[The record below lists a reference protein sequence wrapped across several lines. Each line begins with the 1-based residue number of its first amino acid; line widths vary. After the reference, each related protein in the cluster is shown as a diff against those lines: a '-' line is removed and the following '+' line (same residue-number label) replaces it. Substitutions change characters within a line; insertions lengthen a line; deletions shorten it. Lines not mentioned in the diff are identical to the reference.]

1 MATFHYKG
9 VTKTGKNV
17 KGYKDSVSKQ
27 AALSELVAE
36 GIFIEEIKISGNKN
50 KSSFISN
57 FKSSKKNLAD
67 YFFQLSLLLRS
78 GIPLVEAQG
87 IIARTTE
94 SEKEKGIIMDSASK
108 VSEGMRFSDALAQH
122 EDYYSPMY
130 VNLIKASENIGR
142 LSAVLMD
149 IATYEENK
157 RANADKLTSALVYPI
172 VILLIG
178 IGVLVFMLTIIVPKM
193 RSIFDAAGREIPL
206 MTKILLSLSGF
217 VQRYGLYFFLL
228 AVTAVFLFRYFYKQ
242 NDKFRMRVDERLF
255 KSDLVAQSA
264 ITRFAH
270 ILAFQL
276 REGLPLTDALYY
288 ATQTMTNKYFR
299 RVLEDVRK
307 DVQSGVKF
315 SKSVKDAKIFPE
327 LFPAAVS
334 TGESSGN
341 MPELLER
348 VTEFYGKKLEKQT
361 SAVLSVLEPLFIV
374 LIGLMVGFVVIAIM
388 VPLMNMGSLAG

>member
-1 MATFHYKG
+1 MATFYYRG
-9 VTKTGKNV
+9 VTKAGKNV
-17 KGYKDSVSKQ
+17 KGYKDAASKQ
-27 AALSELVAE
+27 SVLSELTAE
-36 GIFIEEIKISGNKN
+36 GIFIEEIKASSNKN
-50 KSSFISN
+50 KSSFIARFRSA
-57 FKSSKKNLAD
+57 KKNFAD

-78 GIPLVEAQG
+78 GIPLVEALG

-130 VNLIKASENIGR
+130 VNLVKASENVGR

-178 IGVLVFMLTIIVPKM
+178 LGVLIFMLTVIVPKM
-193 RSIFDAAGREIPL
+193 RSIFEAAGQDIPL
-206 MTKILLSLSGF
+206 MTKILLNVSGF
-217 VQRYGLYFFLL
+217 VQHYGLYIFLFIL
-228 AVTAVFLFRYFYKQ
+228 AAMMTFRYFYKR
-242 NDKFRMRVDERLF
+242 NIKFRMQVDERLF
-255 KSDLVAQSA
+255 KSELVAQSA

-270 ILAFQL
+270 VLAFQL

-288 ATQTMTNKYFR
+288 ATQTVNNIFFR
-299 RVLEDVRK
+299 HVLEDVRK

-348 VTEFYGKKLEKQT
+348 VTEFYGRKIEKHT
-361 SAVLSVLEPLFIV
+361 STVLSVLEPLFIV
-374 LIGLMVGFVVIAIM
+374 CIGLLVGFVVIAIM
-388 VPLMNMGSLAG
+388 VPLMNMGALAG

>member
-1 MATFHYKG
+1 MATFHYRG

-17 KGYKDSVSKQ
+17 KGYKDAASKQ
-27 AALSELVAE
+27 SVLSELTAE
-36 GIFIEEIKISGNKN
+36 GIFITEIKLGDSTKKSGFL
-50 KSSFISN
+50 SRI
-57 FKSSKKNLAD
+57 KSSKKNLAD

-78 GIPLVEAQG
+78 GIPLVEALG

-108 VSEGMRFSDALAQH
+108 VSEGMRFSDALAYH
-122 EDYYSPMY
+122 ENYYSPMY
-130 VNLIKASENIGR
+130 VNLIKASENVGR

-157 RANADKLTSALVYPI
+157 RANADKLSSALVYPI

-178 IGVLVFMLTIIVPKM
+178 LGVLVFMLTVIVPKM
-193 RSIFDAAGREIPL
+193 RSIFEAAGQDIPV
-206 MTKILLSLSGF
+206 MTKILLSVSGF
-217 VQRYGLYFFLL
+217 VQHYGLFFFLL
-228 AVTAVFLFRYFYKQ
+228 IALAALIFRYFYKR
-242 NDKFRMRVDERLF
+242 NEKFRLRIDERLF
-255 KSDLVAQSA
+255 KSELIAQSA

-288 ATQTMTNKYFR
+288 STLTMTNKYFR

-307 DVQSGVKF
+307 EVQSGVKF
-315 SKSVKDAKIFPE
+315 SRSVKDAGIFPE

-334 TGESSGN
+334 TGESAGN

-348 VTEFYGKKLEKQT
+348 VTEFYGRKIEKYT
-361 SAVLSVLEPLFIV
+361 SAILSVLEPVFIV
-374 LIGLMVGFVVIAIM
+374 CIGLLVGFVVLAIM